1 MWKGSNM
8 HKIQKRILRLAQE
21 ENISELGYRKLGEKI
36 KVDHP
41 QQVKWHLSKLI
52 ADGYL
57 QTTPDGQLVVMS
69 EQPKLAKIPIL
80 GAANC
85 GEPLIM
91 AEDRV
96 EDYLTLSPGMLKK
109 LNQAHI
115 FAVKA
120 SGDSMNKANISGMS
134 IDNGD
139 YVIVDSA
146 IQTPSNGDY
155 VLASIEGLA
164 TIKRYIR
171 DEQQQVIALV
181 SESTRP
187 RPPIIISA
195 DEANTFV
202 VHGVVKDVIHTPSF

>member
-1 MWKGSNM
+1 M
-8 HKIQKRILRLAQE
+8 HKIQKRIIRLAKE
-21 ENISELGYRKLGEKI
+21 EDISNLGYRKLGEKI

-52 ADGYL
+52 ANGHL
-57 QTTPDGQLVVMS
+57 QTTPDGGLTVM
-69 EQPKLAKIPIL
+69 EDQPKLAKLPIL

-96 EDYLTLSPGMLKK
+96 EDYLTLSPGLLPKSK
-109 LNQAHI
+109 QANI

-120 SGDSMNKANISGMS
+120 SGDSMDKADIGGAS
-134 IDNGD
+134 IQDGD

-146 IQTPSNGDY
+146 TQSPNNGDY

-164 TIKRYIR
+164 TIKRFVK
-171 DEQQQVIALV
+171 DESQKVIALV
-181 SESTRP
+181 AESSRP
-187 RPPIIISA
+187 RPPIIVGE
-195 DEANTFV
+195 DELQSFV
-202 VHGVVKDVIHTPSF
+202 VHGRVMNVIHTPSI

>member
-1 MWKGSNM
+1 M
-8 HKIQKRILRLAQE
+8 HKIQKRILRLATE
-21 ENISELGYRKLGEKI
+21 ENITDLGYRKLGEKI

-57 QTTPDGQLVVMS
+57 QTTPDGQLVVMKD
-69 EQPKLAKIPIL
+69 QPKLAKIPIL

-96 EDYLTLSPGMLKK
+96 EDYLTLSPGLISKLKAA
-109 LNQAHI
+109 NI
-115 FAVKA
+115 FAVRA
-120 SGDSMNKANISGMS
+120 SGDSMNKADIRGQS
-134 IDNGD
+134 IDSGD

-146 IQTPSNGDY
+146 VHVPKNGDY

-164 TIKRYIR
+164 TIKRFLR
-171 DEQQQVIALV
+171 DEQQRIIALV

-187 RPPIIISA
+187 RPPIIIGE

-202 VHGVVKDVIHTPSF
+202 VHGVVTNVIHTPSF